1 MSDSAPPP
9 EANVQTGGGAARPA
23 AAGNLVNL
31 FGLDRERLREEFARM
46 GEKPYRADQVMQWI
60 YRRGVDDFDA

>member
-1 MSDSAPPP
+1 MSDAAPLP
-9 EANVQTGGGAARPA
+9 EANVQTGGAAVRPA
-23 AAGNLVNL
+23 AAAGTLVNL

-60 YRRGVDDFDA
+60 